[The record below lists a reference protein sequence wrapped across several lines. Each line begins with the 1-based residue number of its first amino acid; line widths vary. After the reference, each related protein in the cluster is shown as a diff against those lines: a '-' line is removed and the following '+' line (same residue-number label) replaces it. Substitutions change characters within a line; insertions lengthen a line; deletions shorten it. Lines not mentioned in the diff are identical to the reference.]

1 MHVRIFSFIFLF
13 ILCQPLNAQLYN
25 IRTYNVDNGLPQDY
39 VYHLVQDNRNHL
51 LISTGEGFSDFDG
64 FDFHNSTIKNGLA
77 ENFVTTSC
85 MDRSGKIWLG
95 HFQHGVSVGKNG
107 SYRAVKGAGIEN
119 AHIHSVQVD
128 AAGFIWAAAGHDGLY
143 RIDSLGKVKHP
154 KWNNEL
160 QITAVLID
168 PNSNLIVTT
177 LEKIF
182 VLNYDSESNALT
194 LVQELELPEHASPQT
209 LLWDKKRNGFWTIA
223 DANKVVFV
231 QYHKK
236 TYTIAES
243 IILHR
248 SDAVLKSIA
257 LDVQDNLWCGGIGL
271 GVLKIVFQEISIQTY
286 GIQRISSQNGLPS
299 NDVQSVFC
307 DSENN
312 VWVGFYGSGL
322 VQVAGESFLWYPKIA
337 SEEKIYATAVNNRG
351 QIGMGT
357 ATGFCFYADGNP
369 ATMPEFYTAKNG
381 FLNEA
386 VTAISTTVD
395 GMFWLGTEL
404 GAIRTF
410 DPLTHTFQ
418 NINAQYNIP
427 QRPVNRIIETP
438 EKNIFIATLDG
449 VWFLHD
455 GKADLLTTQQ
465 GLLHNNIQ
473 SIAIGSDGTFWF
485 AAHGSV
491 PFSMKGNEITA
502 HQSIPGLQTFNFNAC
517 LVDRKGNVWYGS
529 EGDGLFRFDGQN
541 WKHYTVSDGLAS
553 NYCYGLLLD
562 YAGRIWVTH
571 KNGVSVSRNDD
582 LFQSFGTHNGFMS
595 PENMTNACCSIDN
608 SSQLIFGT
616 QQGIVL
622 YNGRLDYQNEAIPL
636 LSFTSLYINDELL
649 DWSVLPKQLAYG
661 AYAIRIGFSAINL
674 RDPNVVRYRY
684 RLAGMETKW
693 NELTGSGEVFYP
705 KLLDGVYVF
714 EVLASKDGKVW
725 SKEPLQ
731 MRFTVAAPFWK
742 KIWFYTLMSLL
753 LIAGVLLFIRYRT
766 HALLKAKLNLERIV
780 DIKTAELKEEKRI
793 VEEGKA
799 VIEEQ
804 NKEITSSLNYARG
817 IQNSLLP
824 AYEELQEKY
833 KNFFV
838 FYRPRDIVSGDFYWM
853 AEQDEFIYF
862 AVADCTGH
870 GVPGAFMS
878 FIGSTL
884 LTKLIVD
891 QKNRDLSIAMDEL
904 NKNFASVLHRDRAGH
919 LYDGMEIILCAID
932 RKQMRVS
939 FSGAGRPFWLVR
951 NGELLEFK
959 GTPFPIDGN
968 DIHTRIYKQDSIS
981 IQKSDMIYLF
991 SDGYVD
997 QFGEVINRRYGTRRF
1012 RDFVKNNAQQS
1023 AEEQFQ
1029 VIQTNFDAWR
1039 GNEKQID
1046 DVLVVG
1052 VKF

>member
-1 MHVRIFSFIFLF
+1 MFKSVFCFILLF
-13 ILCQPLNAQLYN
+13 ILCHPLIGQLYN

-39 VYHLVQDNRNHL
+39 VYHLVQDKRNHL

-64 FDFHNSTIKNGLA
+64 FDFRSSTIKNGLA
-77 ENFVTTSC
+77 ENFVTVSC
-85 MDRSGKIWLG
+85 MDAFGKIWLG
-95 HFQHGVSVGKNG
+95 HFQHGISVGKNG
-107 SYRAVKGAGIEN
+107 FYKSITGSGIEN
-119 AHIHSVQVD
+119 AHIHSLQVD
-128 AAGFIWAAAGHDGLY
+128 SAGFVWAAAGNDGLY
-143 RIDSLGKVKHP
+143 RIDSAGNVKHP
-154 KWNNEL
+154 KWADGL
-160 QITAVLID
+160 QATSVLID
-168 PNSNLIVTT
+168 PNSNFIVTSP
-177 LEKIF
+177 EKIL
-182 VLNYDSESNALT
+182 VLSYDPDRDVLT
-194 LVQELELPEHASPQT
+194 LVQELELPEQVSPQT

-223 DANKVVFV
+223 DVNKVVFI
-231 QYHKK
+231 QRKGK
-236 TYTIAES
+236 TYSISES
-243 IILHR
+243 ILLHR
-248 SDAVLKSIA
+248 SDGVLKSIA
-257 LDVQDNLWCGGIGL
+257 LDAQDNLWCGGIGL
-271 GVLKIVFQEISIQTY
+271 GVLKIAFQEVSTQTY
-286 GIQRISSQNGLPS
+286 SIQRISSQNGLPS
-299 NDVQSVFC
+299 NDVQSIFC

-312 VWVGFYGSGL
+312 VWVGFYGFGL
-322 VQVAGESFLWYPKIA
+322 VQIAGESFLWYPKIA
-337 SEEKIYATAVNNRG
+337 AEEKIYATAVNNRG
-351 QIGMGT
+351 QIGIGT

-369 ATMPEFYTAKNG
+369 AAVPEMYGAKNG
-381 FLNEA
+381 FLNEP
-386 VTAISTTVD
+386 VTAVSATAD
-395 GMFWLGTEL
+395 GKFWIGTEN

-418 NINAQYNIP
+418 NINAQYNIS
-427 QRPVNRIIETP
+427 QKSVNRIIETP

-473 SIAIGSDGTFWF
+473 SIAISPDGTFWF

-502 HQSIPGLQTFNFNAC
+502 YQAIPGLQTFNFNAC

-529 EGDGLFRFDGQN
+529 EGDGLFMFDGKN
-541 WKHYTVSDGLAS
+541 WKRYTVSEGLAS

-562 YAGRIWVTH
+562 YTGRIWATH
-571 KNGVSVSRNDD
+571 KNGVSVLRSDD
-582 LFQSFGTHNGFMS
+582 LFQSFGTRNGFMS
-595 PENMTNACCSIDN
+595 PENMMNACCSIDN
-608 SSQLIFGT
+608 SAQLIFGT

-622 YNGRLDYQNEAIPL
+622 YNRRLDYQSMAVPL
-636 LSFTSLYINDELL
+636 LSFTSLHINDELR
-649 DWSVLPKQLAYG
+649 DWSALPEQLAYG
-661 AYAIRIGFSAINL
+661 AYAIRIGFSAVNL
-674 RDPNVVRYRY
+674 RDPNAVKYRY
-684 RLAGMETKW
+684 RLAGMESKW
-693 NELTGSGEVFYP
+693 NELTETGEVFYP
-705 KLLDGVYVF
+705 KLLDGIYVF
-714 EVLASKDGKVW
+714 EVITSKDGKIW

-731 MRFTVAAPFWK
+731 IRFTIAAPFWK
-742 KIWFYTLMSLL
+742 KIWFYALMAVL
-753 LIAGVLLFIRYRT
+753 LIASVLIFIRYRT
-766 HALLKAKLNLERIV
+766 RALINAKLNLERIV
-780 DIKTAELKEEKRI
+780 DLKTAELKEEKRI

-824 AYEELQEKY
+824 AYEDLQGKY

-891 QKNRDLSIAMDEL
+891 QKNRDLSAVMDEL

-932 RKQMRVS
+932 RKQMTVS
-939 FSGAGRPFWLVR
+939 FAGAGRPFWLVR
-951 NGELLEFK
+951 DGELLEFK
-959 GTPFPIDGN
+959 GTAFPIDGN
-968 DIHTRIYKQDSIS
+968 DINTRIYKQDSIS
-981 IQKSDMIYLF
+981 IQKSDMVYLF
-991 SDGYVD
+991 SDGYID
-997 QFGEVINRRYGTRRF
+997 QFGEEINRRFGSRRF
-1012 RDFVKNNAQQS
+1012 RELVKSTAYKS
-1023 AEEQFQ
+1023 ADDQFQ
-1029 VIQTNFDAWR
+1029 TIQTNFDAWR